1 MPWKLIKKNTE
12 RRNVMSYNTS
22 NLPVLG
28 KVIEINGSVIKV
40 EGFRDQSVGD
50 MVNISPQLNLLGE
63 IIKIVN
69 KIAIIQCYEE
79 TSGLELNSTVENYR
93 YPLSMELGPGMLTM
107 IYDGI
112 QRPLEQ
118 IALISGDFIARGLRV
133 PALDRKKLWEFT
145 PVVSPGDFVSEGDIV
160 GTVPEL
166 SMIHKI
172 MVLPGKSGKIVEIK
186 SGKLR
191 LEDFAYSLELPD
203 KSIEKFQLLTRWP
216 IRTPRPYK
224 KRFIPKKP
232 LITGARV
239 FDLLFPVAQGG
250 VVAVP
255 GGFGTGK
262 TVVQHSL
269 AKFADADL
277 IVYIGCGERGNE
289 MADLLNSF
297 PNLEDPK
304 NHRPLMDRTIMI
316 ANTSNMPVSARE
328 ASIFAGITMA
338 EYWRDM
344 GMNVLLL
351 ADSTSRWAEALRELS
366 GRLEEMPTEGGY
378 PAYLATR
385 LSNFY
390 ERAGFVQVLGK
401 GERLGSIT
409 IVGSVS
415 PPGGDFS
422 EPVTTNTKRFV
433 KAFWALDARLAY
445 ARHYPAVNWTDSYS
459 LYDNLEEYWEQ
470 NIEKGWQEARGT
482 VNKILSQADQL
493 ESVAK
498 LIGTENL
505 PPNQQLVL
513 FMASAIKDGY
523 LIQNSFNDN
532 DMYSSPQKTMRLAL
546 LYLKFYNHSLKLIK
560 KGVPIFRFREMT
572 SINKLRRA
580 RLDVHS
586 NEVEKLTLIDEEMDR
601 EFKELEANYRS

>member
-1 MPWKLIKKNTE
+1 MKSKLSTH
-12 RRNVMSYNTS
+12 
-22 NLPVLG
+22 PVLG
-28 KVIEINGSVIKV
+28 KIIAINGSVVKV

-50 MVNISPQLNLLGE
+50 MVNISSKLNLIGE

-69 KIAIIQCYEE
+69 KIAVIQCYED
-79 TSGLELNSTVENYR
+79 TSGLELNATVENYR

-112 QRPLEQ
+112 QRPLEK
-118 IALISGDFIARGLRV
+118 IAEISGDFIARGLRV
-133 PALDRKKLWEFT
+133 PAIDRRKIWDFH
-145 PVVSPGDFVSEGDIV
+145 PVVNPGDFVSEGDIV
-160 GTVPEL
+160 GTVQEL
-166 SMIHKI
+166 SLTHNIIVH
-172 MVLPGKSGKIVEIK
+172 PGISGKIVSIN
-186 SGKLR
+186 SGDMR
-191 LEDFAYSLELPD
+191 VEDFAYSIEKRD
-203 KSIEKFQLLTRWP
+203 KTIEKFSLLTRWP
-216 IRTPRPYK
+216 IRKARPYK
-224 KRFIPKKP
+224 KRFIPSKP

-269 AKFADADL
+269 AKFADADV

-297 PNLEDPK
+297 PALEDPK

-344 GMNVLLL
+344 GKNVLLL

-390 ERAGFVQVLGK
+390 ERAGFVQVLGN
-401 GERLGSIT
+401 GNRFGSIT

-459 LYDNLEEYWEQ
+459 LYDNLEEYWEE
-470 NIEKGWQEARGT
+470 NIEKGWQEARTT
-482 VNKILSQADQL
+482 VNSILSKADQL

-505 PPNQQLVL
+505 PPDQQLIL
-513 FMASAIKDGY
+513 LMAAVIKDGY

-532 DMYSSPQKTMRLAL
+532 DMYSSPLKTMRLAL
-546 LYLKFYNHSLKLIK
+546 LFLKFYNKCQKLIK
-560 KGVPIFRFREMT
+560 IGVPIFRFKEMKCL
-572 SINKLRRA
+572 NALRRA
-580 RLDVHS
+580 RLDFHS
-586 NEVEKLTLIDEEMDR
+586 SEVEKLTLLGNEMDD
-601 EFKELEANYRS
+601 EFSNLEKQYRS

>member
-1 MPWKLIKKNTE
+1 MKYKSSTH
-12 RRNVMSYNTS
+12 
-22 NLPVLG
+22 PVLG
-28 KVIEINGSVIKV
+28 KIIAINGSVIKV

-50 MVNISPQLNLLGE
+50 MVNVSTKLNLIGE

-69 KIAIIQCYEE
+69 KIAVIQCYED
-79 TSGLELNSTVENYR
+79 TSGLKLNATVENYR

-112 QRPLEQ
+112 QRPLEK
-118 IALISGDFIARGLRV
+118 IAEISGDFIARGLRV
-133 PALDRKKLWEFT
+133 PAIDRRKIWEFH
-145 PVVSPGDFVSEGDIV
+145 PAVNPGDYVSEGDIV
-160 GTVPEL
+160 GTVQEL
-166 SMIHKI
+166 SLTHNI
-172 MVLPGKSGKIVEIK
+172 MVPPGISGKIVSIN
-186 SGKLR
+186 SGDMR
-191 LEDFAYSLELPD
+191 VEDFAYSIEKRD
-203 KSIEKFQLLTRWP
+203 KTIEKFSLLTRWP
-216 IRTPRPYK
+216 IRKARPYK
-224 KRFIPKKP
+224 KRFIPSKP

-269 AKFADADL
+269 AKFADADV

-297 PNLEDPK
+297 PSLEDPK

-344 GMNVLLL
+344 GKNVLLL

-401 GERLGSIT
+401 GNRFGSIT

-459 LYDNLEEYWEQ
+459 LYDNLEEYWEE
-470 NIEKGWQEARGT
+470 NIEKGWQDARKT
-482 VNKILSQADQL
+482 VNSILSKADQL

-505 PPNQQLVL
+505 PPDQQLTL
-513 FMASAIKDGY
+513 LMATVIKDGY
-523 LIQNSFNDN
+523 LIQNSFNQN
-532 DMYSSPQKTMRLAL
+532 DMYSSPLKTMRLAL
-546 LYLKFYNHSLKLIK
+546 LFLKFYHKCEKLIK
-560 KGVPIFRFREMT
+560 IGVPIFRFKEMKCL
-572 SINKLRRA
+572 NALRRA
-580 RLDVHS
+580 RLDFHS
-586 NEVEKLTLIDEEMDR
+586 NEVEKMTQLGNEMDD
-601 EFKELEANYRS
+601 EFSNLEKQYRS